1 MKENK
6 TKPDI
11 RFKGFTDD
19 WEQRKLGELL
29 EKYEDPVETPH
40 DGYERL
46 GIRSHAKG
54 TFHSFV
60 ESGEEL
66 NSVRMHRVAANK
78 FILNI
83 TFAWEHAV
91 AITDK
96 NDEGKLVS
104 HRFPQFSF
112 DKCLKSNF
120 FKYLI
125 LDEKFRKHLELSSPG
140 GAGRNRVL
148 KISDMLEYKIYLP
161 SIDEQTEIGQ
171 YFSHLDNLITLHQ
184 RECNQLKELKKTML
198 KKMFPRD
205 GSNIPE
211 VRFAGFTDDWEQR
224 KLSEVLISLQNN
236 TLSRVNL
243 MSETGVAKNV
253 HYGDVLIKFG
263 DILDVSKEKLP
274 MISDESILK
283 KYKASFLQNG
293 DVIVADTAED
303 SSVGKCSEIIGLND
317 EIVLSGLHTIPYRPV
332 EKFASGYLGYYL
344 NSSAYHNQLIPL
356 MQGIKVMSISKSA
369 MQNTYIIYPKLE
381 EEQAKI
387 GQYFSQL
394 DNLITLHQRELEI
407 LKNLK
412 KTCLKRMF
420 I

>member
-1 MKENK
+1 
-6 TKPDI
+6 
-11 RFKGFTDD
+11 
-19 WEQRKLGELL
+19 
-29 EKYEDPVETPH
+29 
-40 DGYERL
+40 
-46 GIRSHAKG
+46 
-54 TFHSFV
+54 
-60 ESGEEL
+60 
-66 NSVRMHRVAANK
+66 
-78 FILNI
+78 
-83 TFAWEHAV
+83 
-91 AITDK
+91 
-96 NDEGKLVS
+96 
-104 HRFPQFSF
+104 
-112 DKCLKSNF
+112 
-120 FKYLI
+120 
-125 LDEKFRKHLELSSPG
+125 
-140 GAGRNRVL
+140 
-148 KISDMLEYKIYLP
+148 
-161 SIDEQTEIGQ
+161 
-171 YFSHLDNLITLHQ
+171 
-184 RECNQLKELKKTML
+184 
-198 KKMFPRD
+198 
-205 GSNIPE
+205 
-211 VRFAGFTDDWEQR
+211 
-224 KLSEVLISLQNN
+224 
-236 TLSRVNL
+236 

-394 DNLITLHQRELEI
+394 DNLITLHQREKRKDFRKKI
-407 LKNLK
+407 NIIVGYMNLVIIYK
-412 KTCLKRMF
+412 DYGKEENMATRGKSINLFLMDGEASGRIKCTLANWTGLAYKIPR
-420 I
+420 ID

>member
-11 RFKGFTDD
+11 RFKGFTDDWEQRKLGDVTQIIMGQSPDGSTYSETPKDYILVQGNSDIKDGWVEPRLWTTQVTKKADVGDLIMSVRAPAGSMGKTAYNVVIGRGVAAIKGNEFIFQSVIKKDIEGFWKKITTGSTFESLNSNDIKNSNLLVPVNEEQIKIGQYFSQLDNLITLHQRECNQLKELKKTMLKKMFPRDGSNIPEVRFAGFTDD

-66 NSVRMHRVAANK
+66 NSARMHRVAANK

-171 YFSHLDNLITLHQ
+171 YFSHLDKLITLHQ
-184 RECNQLKELKKTML
+184 R
-198 KKMFPRD
+198 
-205 GSNIPE
+205 
-211 VRFAGFTDDWEQR
+211 
-224 KLSEVLISLQNN
+224 
-236 TLSRVNL
+236 
-243 MSETGVAKNV
+243 
-253 HYGDVLIKFG
+253 Y
-263 DILDVSKEKLP
+263 
-274 MISDESILK
+274 
-283 KYKASFLQNG
+283 
-293 DVIVADTAED
+293 
-303 SSVGKCSEIIGLND
+303 
-317 EIVLSGLHTIPYRPV
+317 
-332 EKFASGYLGYYL
+332 
-344 NSSAYHNQLIPL
+344 
-356 MQGIKVMSISKSA
+356 
-369 MQNTYIIYPKLE
+369 
-381 EEQAKI
+381 
-387 GQYFSQL
+387 
-394 DNLITLHQRELEI
+394 LEI

>member
-11 RFKGFTDD
+11 RFKGFTDDWEQRKLRDEAIEILAGGDINKEKTVENGKYPIYANALTNDGIVGYYDDYYRVTAPAVTVTGRGEVGYAKARMTHFTPVVRLLAVCSNHDCYFLENAINNHKVVVESTGVPQLTVPQLSSYNIFFPANGKEEVRIGKYFHTLDNLITLHQRECNQLKELKKTMLKKMFPRDGSNIPEVRFAGFTDD

-66 NSVRMHRVAANK
+66 NSARMHRVAANK

-184 RECNQLKELKKTML
+184 RE
-198 KKMFPRD
+198 
-205 GSNIPE
+205 
-211 VRFAGFTDDWEQR
+211 
-224 KLSEVLISLQNN
+224 
-236 TLSRVNL
+236 
-243 MSETGVAKNV
+243 
-253 HYGDVLIKFG
+253 
-263 DILDVSKEKLP
+263 
-274 MISDESILK
+274 
-283 KYKASFLQNG
+283 
-293 DVIVADTAED
+293 
-303 SSVGKCSEIIGLND
+303 
-317 EIVLSGLHTIPYRPV
+317 
-332 EKFASGYLGYYL
+332 
-344 NSSAYHNQLIPL
+344 
-356 MQGIKVMSISKSA
+356 
-369 MQNTYIIYPKLE
+369 
-381 EEQAKI
+381 
-387 GQYFSQL
+387 
-394 DNLITLHQRELEI
+394 LEI